1 MIDFIVSNCYIA
13 ITDTKKG
20 KKRKKLIFKFYHL
33 TKNKKKNYSKR
44 ENIALFQEIMK
55 SARRFTKEQ
64 HVFITQPS
72 CIPFLKR
79 N

>member
-20 KKRKKLIFKFYHL
+20 KKNKLIFKFYHL
-33 TKNKKKNYSKR
+33 TKNKKNYSKR
-44 ENIALFQEIMK
+44 ESIALFQEIMK